1 MAGDEEQE
9 DELVREIAAL
19 RREHRDLDDSITAL
33 IESGRNNHIQIQRLK
48 KKKLTLRDRITTLE
62 DNLIPDII
70 A

>member
-9 DELVREIAAL
+9 DELVREIATL